1 MKNDDTFVTGQEV
14 NVDAIVNIAI
24 TKYSKLQRFLR
35 RFERDPFLV
44 EDLVQDVFVEVI
56 KSASRYEGR
65 SNPETWI
72 FGVAANLGRSH
83 RASMS
88 MSRFC
93 GREVQMD
100 EEDIELQHVDMSFMD
115 NLIATERL
123 RQVQAEVETMS
134 PSLKMTFESIFV
146 YDLTYQQTADFLNVP
161 IGTVRSRASRLREL
175 LQPRD
180 PEFH

>member
-72 FGVAANLGRSH
+72 FGLPLTWGEVIGQACQCADSAAERCKWMKKILSC
-83 RASMS
+83 SM
-88 MSRFC
+88 
-93 GREVQMD
+93 
-100 EEDIELQHVDMSFMD
+100 
-115 NLIATERL
+115 LI
-123 RQVQAEVETMS
+123 
-134 PSLKMTFESIFV
+134 
-146 YDLTYQQTADFLNVP
+146 
-161 IGTVRSRASRLREL
+161 
-175 LQPRD
+175 
-180 PEFH
+180 